1 MSDPEKKICRY
12 FNTLG
17 GCWYGDTCKFLHIP
31 EKRPPCKFFWYV
43 SSLLLDMCSKRQ
55 VLKENMD
62 PSNVSGTNNN
72 NMTHPTSNCLKICD
86 PPSQLTAEKPS
97 ADPETAEEL
106 PEFAEQAV
114 KTVSEC
120 PVEDNPEPI
129 VDEEEK
135 EPVSLHGMFKKPLP
149 NWNYFGSSGSCKRVL
164 DRRGNESYCNLLK
177 DHYLECFLEKEGD
190 HVKCVKS
197 KAALEPGQMYWCKAC
212 ILIFEKPWSL
222 FQHMADKAKGTKVQR
237 WERKIHLDWIDNVA
251 GLMAGKPFGSTPF
264 LTLATQKDT
273 EGLFPAPD
281 FPAKLRTDLRTLLA
295 DQHTVE
301 EEMEAAAV
309 AAAAMVQWLAPIS
322 SPWRLH
328 QREMMRKIE
337 NLHRQMLRKAGGAAA
352 LARAALTNGS
362 AAPHFSLPFGAY
374 PFPQGNRYPF
384 QLNRGPRQNGSLVSP
399 TQDVS
404 EAGGSQS
411 PRLVIREVEAS
422 TEDEVST
429 ATDAQL
435 STETGETVVRASDEP
450 QKVQPR
456 PSESTPRGPIEGETQ
471 PSESLDG
478 QEDLASG
485 EEHVANAS
493 GDHMPEFEPRF
504 VGTAIE
510 SKSTRFS
517 EHGRRPESTS
527 HLVGSNNT
535 NSVVF
540 SRGDNGSSSSRP
552 PHYYSGSKYRN
563 DFTRGFDEKPVRGFR
578 NGGGFFSRQ
587 RSYGFGSRSFEPSVR
602 QPPSKSSSQSV
613 RSMSAT
619 NLPTNLDGNW
629 GFTDE
634 EVNELLC
641 QGIKPWDSEASAA
654 LAVLHGEMD
663 HLLN

>member
-1 MSDPEKKICRY
+1 
-12 FNTLG
+12 
-17 GCWYGDTCKFLHIP
+17 
-31 EKRPPCKFFWYV
+31 
-43 SSLLLDMCSKRQ
+43 
-55 VLKENMD
+55 
-62 PSNVSGTNNN
+62 
-72 NMTHPTSNCLKICD
+72 MTHPTSNCLKICD
-86 PPSQLTAEKPS
+86 PPSQTTADKPSDDTETAEK
-97 ADPETAEEL
+97 APESE
-106 PEFAEQAV
+106 EQAA

-120 PVEDNPEPI
+120 PVEDSPEPI

-135 EPVSLHGMFKKPLP
+135 ELISQLTDVPDFVPSNTDLQAYQSVPADMPILC
-149 NWNYFGSSGSCKRVL
+149 GSCKRVL

-251 GLMAGKPFGSTPF
+251 GLMAGHD
-264 LTLATQKDT
+264 L
-273 EGLFPAPD
+273 GLFS
-281 FPAKLRTDLRTLLA
+281 PAKLRTDLRTLLA

-362 AAPHFSLPFGAY
+362 APSHFSLPFGAY

-384 QLNRGPRQNGSLVSP
+384 QMNRGPRQNGSIFP
-399 TQDVS
+399 PAQDGS

-411 PRLVIREVEAS
+411 PRLVIREVDAS
-422 TEDEVST
+422 TEDEVSVSA
-429 ATDAQL
+429 ATDTQL
-435 STETGETVVRASDEP
+435 STETGETVVLALDE
-450 QKVQPR
+450 QQQQQQQQQQG
-456 PSESTPRGPIEGETQ
+456 PSGSIPCGPVEGETQ

-478 QEDLASG
+478 QDELTSRD
-485 EEHVANAS
+485 EHVANAS

-504 VGTAIE
+504 AAASIE

-517 EHGRRPESTS
+517 DHGRRPESAS
-527 HLVGSNNT
+527 HVVGSNNT
-535 NSVVF
+535 NSAVF
-540 SRGDNGSSSSRP
+540 SRGDNVSSSSRP
-552 PHYYSGSKYRN
+552 LHHSYSGSKYRN
-563 DFTRGFDEKPVRGFR
+563 DFTRGFDEKPMRGFR

-587 RSYGFGSRSFEPSVR
+587 RGYGFGSRSFEPSSR
-602 QPPSKSSSQSV
+602 QPSSKSSFSQSV